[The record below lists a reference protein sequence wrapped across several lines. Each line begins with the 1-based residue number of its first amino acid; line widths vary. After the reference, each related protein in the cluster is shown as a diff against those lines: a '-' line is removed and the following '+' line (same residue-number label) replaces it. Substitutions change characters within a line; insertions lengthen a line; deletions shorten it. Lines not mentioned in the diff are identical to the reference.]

1 MSTCQQLKDK
11 TLNFLKMGK
20 NIKRQVTKEDI
31 EMNYK
36 HLKRCS
42 ITLVIRKMQIKVTI
56 IKHFLHTGKFC
67 SIRNLYQKD
76 KCCWEFKVTGT
87 FVHF

>member
-1 MSTCQQLKDK
+1 MST
-11 TLNFLKMGK
+11 
-20 NIKRQVTKEDI
+20 IKRQNSQFFKNGQKHKKTNKQEDI

-42 ITLVIRKMQIKVTI
+42 ITLVIMKIKITI

-76 KCCWEFKVTGT
+76 KWY
-87 FVHF
+87 